1 MRDEIYRLIDAHDY
15 RRRRPRG
22 MLQGCALISVYLNR
36 ELRREGLD
44 TTKNTDSLAVDAWK
58 LVDRI
63 QFLSKLPKDWRQRNK
78 QVAGDLFRRLRSR
91 THGGQDKLKPS
102 TRKPKR

>member
-22 MLQGCALISVYLNR
+22 MLQGCSLIWVDLNR
-36 ELRREGLD
+36 ELRREGID
-44 TTKNTDSLAVDAWK
+44 TAKNTLSLGVEAWK

-63 QFLSKLPKDWRQRNK
+63 QFFSKLPKGWRGRNSK
-78 QVAGDLFRRLRSR
+78 ITADLFGRLQTHRNGSR
-91 THGGQDKLKPS
+91 NTKVE
-102 TRKPKR
+102 RKKD